1 MRDCA
6 SVREELGVR
15 GDGGGRKGKASA
27 AKHEISLVG
36 GEGVRAQTP
45 QRRIRRREGRGGRGG
60 RGGGERWDGVEMEVV
75 ERGTGCGRCGR
86 PPARVCWISSTR
98 VARLLRLRQASTFFW
113 CSSRARSEST
123 SAVHE
128 PQPHNN
134 LTLIN

>member
-45 QRRIRRREGRGGRGG
+45 QRRIRRREGRGGEEEEERGG
-60 RGGGERWDGVEMEVV
+60 MEWRW
-75 ERGTGCGRCGR
+75 R
-86 PPARVCWISSTR
+86 W
-98 VARLLRLRQASTFFW
+98 
-113 CSSRARSEST
+113 
-123 SAVHE
+123 
-128 PQPHNN
+128 
-134 LTLIN
+134 